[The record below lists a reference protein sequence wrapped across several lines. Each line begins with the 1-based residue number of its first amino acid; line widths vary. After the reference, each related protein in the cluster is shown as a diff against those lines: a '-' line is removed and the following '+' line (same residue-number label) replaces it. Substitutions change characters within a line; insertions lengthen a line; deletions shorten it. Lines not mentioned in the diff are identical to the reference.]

1 MANNGQ
7 KDAVYDVVMR
17 IFHKN
22 GIKFSPGVTD
32 ARQLMDKDTRKQVID
47 QLVRDFSTGVIPLT
61 SPQNDLKE
69 YVSGLLSNWL
79 RKDLRL
85 NGGVRHKVKSPG
97 VRKGQ
102 QDALIKNLRTLQS
115 TLPPGTPSYEAVQ
128 ARIDNRLLEIKKD
141 QAPTIDRSAI
151 PAELQQ
157 YIPGEE

>member
-7 KDAVYDVVMR
+7 KDAVYDVVVSV
-17 IFHKN
+17 FQKN
-22 GIKFSPGVTD
+22 GIKFSSGVTD
-32 ARQLMDKDTRKQVID
+32 ARQLLDKELRKQVVD
-47 QLVRDFSTGVIPLT
+47 QLIRDFNAGVIPLT
-61 SPQNDLKE
+61 SPQNDMKE

-115 TLPPGTPSYEAVQ
+115 TLQPGTSSYQAVQ
-128 ARIDNRLLEIKKD
+128 ARIDNRLLEIKRD

>member
-1 MANNGQ
+1 MSNNGQ
-7 KDAVYDVVMR
+7 KDAVYDVIVSV
-17 IFHKN
+17 FQKS

-32 ARQLMDKDTRKQVID
+32 ARQLLDKNLRKEVVD
-47 QLVRDFSTGVIPLT
+47 KLVFQFERGIVPLS
-61 SPQNDLKE
+61 SPQKDMKE

-102 QDALIKNLRTLQS
+102 QDALIKNLRTLQT
-115 TLPPGTPSYEAVQ
+115 TLPPGTQAYEAVQ
-128 ARIDNRLLEIKKD
+128 ARIDNRLLEIKRE
-141 QAPTIDRSAI
+141 QAPQIDRSAI
-151 PAELQQ
+151 PAELRQ